1 MESLALHNDESEP
14 TVVAAARAT
23 TPGNDKLPAAAADT
37 SGDPPASSPQDMPAL
52 LSPPVNRGG
61 RLEDRDDAPPSLDR
75 EDEQDA
81 SMYGQ
86 MTFSHYYRYSNAY
99 HYPGL
104 VRLIQLLD
112 YAKTMS
118 TSRPLIRCG

>member
-23 TPGNDKLPAAAADT
+23 TPGTDKLPAAAADT
-37 SGDPPASSPQDMPAL
+37 SGDPSASSPQDMPAL
-52 LSPPVNRGG
+52 LSPPVNCDG

-81 SMYGQ
+81 SMYGK
-86 MTFSHYYRYSNAY
+86 MTLSLYYRYNNAY

-104 VRLIQLLD
+104 VRPIQLLD
-112 YAKTMS
+112 YTKTRS
-118 TSRPLIRCG
+118 TSRPTISCG